1 MIMIAAPGLL
11 SRIQSTLLASSH
23 LLHSLDKLLLD
34 NSSLCQAVLS
44 LGGRVVV
51 ADALALWTALLTC
64 ITPPQAPAKSLHFST

>member
-51 ADALALWTALLTC
+51 ADA
-64 ITPPQAPAKSLHFST
+64 